1 MNQQQHWQAALI
13 DIVARERREMR
24 QEIVAILGEL
34 QSCKNLGLNC
44 GQCDA
49 VEDCINRI
57 LMIDDL

>member
-34 QSCKNLGLNC
+34 QSCKNAGLDC
-44 GQCDA
+44 GHCAA
-49 VEDCINRI
+49 VEECIQRI
-57 LMIDDL
+57 LTIDAL